1 MTTVPVPGV
10 TSLIG
15 GGLLAQ
21 RERLGLIAS
30 NMANADSV
38 ATPGSQPFRA
48 MEPVFAAIPAA
59 GRSGVSSVAVAGV
72 VQSAAPP
79 QMKYDPASPF
89 ANPKGYVA
97 ESNVNP
103 VEQMTDLIDASQ
115 SYQSDISILD
125 QNTKLSQTMIQ
136 SFVA

>member
-1 MTTVPVPGV
+1 MASDPLPGI

-21 RERLGLIAS
+21 RERLSLIAS
-30 NMANADSV
+30 NMANANSV
-38 ATPGSQPFRA
+38 APPGAQPFRA
-48 MEPVFAAIPAA
+48 MEPVFAAIPAGGKA
-59 GRSGVSSVAVAGV
+59 SVSNAVVVGV
-72 VQSAAPP
+72 VQSAAPS
-79 QMKYDPASPF
+79 QTKYDPASPF
-89 ANPKGYVA
+89 ANSKGYVT
-97 ESNVNP
+97 ESNVDP

>member
-1 MTTVPVPGV
+1 MTNTPIPGV
-10 TSLIG
+10 ASLIG
-15 GGLLAQ
+15 SGLLAQ
-21 RERLGLIAS
+21 RERLSLIAS

-38 ATPGSQPFRA
+38 ATPGSKPFRA
-48 MEPVFAAIPAA
+48 MEPVFAAVPADGS
-59 GRSGVSSVAVAGV
+59 GRVSKVAVAGV

-79 QMKYDPASPF
+79 QIKYDPGSPF
-89 ANPKGYVA
+89 ADAKGYVT

-103 VEQMTDLIDASQ
+103 VQQMTDLIDASQ

-125 QNTKLSQTMIQ
+125 QNTKLSQTMLQ

>member
-1 MTTVPVPGV
+1 MTNAPIPGV
-10 TSLIG
+10 ASLIG

-21 RERLGLIAS
+21 RERLSLIAS
-30 NMANADSV
+30 NMANADSI
-38 ATPGSQPFRA
+38 ASPGSKPFRA
-48 MEPVFAAIPAA
+48 MEPVFAAIPADA
-59 GRSGVSSVAVAGV
+59 NSAVSNVVVAGV

-79 QMKYDPASPF
+79 QIKYDPASPF
-89 ANPKGYVA
+89 ANSTGYVT

-103 VEQMTDLIDASQ
+103 VQQMTDLIDASQ